1 MIAAYLRVSTK
12 DQDTGLQRAEIDQW
26 RRGNGIRSDAVTWY
40 EDHETGTTLRRP
52 AFERLQADIFAG
64 KVKTVIIWK
73 LDRISRKMRDGT
85 NVLADWTD
93 RGVRV
98 VSVTQQLDLTG
109 VVGRIIASVLF
120 GLAEIDLQNMKD
132 RRRAGIAQAKIR
144 GVYKGRRPGARK
156 ADRIRARELQE
167 KGLKP
172 AEIALAL
179 GISERTAFR
188 YLEE

>member
-12 DQDTGLQRAEIDQW
+12 DQNTGSQKAEINQW

-40 EDHETGTTLRRP
+40 EDQESGSTLRRP
-52 AFERLQADIFAG
+52 EFERLQADIFAG
-64 KVKTVIIWK
+64 KVKTVIVWK
-73 LDRISRKMRDGT
+73 LDRISRKMRDGM

-109 VVGRIIASVLF
+109 IVGRIIASVLF

-132 RRRAGIAQAKIR
+132 RRRAGVAVAKAR
-144 GVYKGRRPGARK
+144 GAYKGRQPGARK
-156 ADRIRARELQE
+156 ADRYRARELQE

-172 AEIALAL
+172 AEIANAL

-188 YLEE
+188 YLA